1 MVRLSGYTGLMDQI
15 RFDQHH
21 IPRFHQIG
29 LTFYEIIPLSFCQII
44 KLIRLMKVSGHHGI
58 FMVAD
63 HLIHLQPV
71 YDMFI

>member
-29 LTFYEIIPLSFCQII
+29 LTFYEIIPLKTLSY
-44 KLIRLMKVSGHHGI
+44 LSSPA
-58 FMVAD
+58 VAAATAIMGVVTD
-63 HLIHLQPV
+63 PADLPELV
-71 YDMFI
+71 